1 MALFWSLS
9 ALRIVREWF
18 GFFLSTKPARRSHL
32 SRCGH
37 HQVSQSAQ
45 MAGAALKLDSHPC
58 RSLAPSLSLASR
70 PSSSAPTIAR
80 LVCASADSPQQK
92 KAVFRQ
98 TASLTLK

>member
-45 MAGAALKLDSHPC
+45 MAGAEA
-58 RSLAPSLSLASR
+58 RQPSLSIPRTFTFFSI
-70 PSSSAPTIAR
+70 PTIFIRPNDCSTR
-80 LVCASADSPQQK
+80 LR
-92 KAVFRQ
+92 FR
-98 TASLTLK
+98 